1 MKSICLGFSVIL
13 ILIFLSGCSGNSVKD
28 EIAGKPDEK
37 AQLQLLGKITKSRSD
52 RHPPPP
58 DRLLSEEELRSTPTS
73 EDMNPEWTSWL
84 AGNAKPIRSLTHDGD
99 MSDLAFL
106 DSLVEGRRIVQL
118 GESSHGVSEFNM
130 TKVRLIKYLHKHLGY
145 DVVAFESDLL
155 SCYLANGGRSKNTP
169 METMKDSIYMIW
181 HSDETLELF
190 EYLDQTMQ
198 TDRPLILAGVD
209 YRYFKARPG
218 FWRDIVDCV
227 DSKYSQVV
235 YSVVERLAAEADYG
249 RVTALPDSSRQFYLD
264 QFHELAQFLDQ
275 HMEEIR
281 ISWPG
286 DPLAP
291 LVAHQAAMSEARFLN
306 DYRSDGND
314 FAVRDSCMADNMEFL
329 LDELY
334 PDKKFIVWAHNGH
347 IRHRG
352 DSVVWYGFR
361 NMGQNLA
368 ERRRQDLYTVGFFMG
383 RGYSVTNGKDL
394 YRIFDPPAGTLSAVL
409 EQARQKFLFVD
420 LSGAPSGIATAWMD
434 KTINARTWGFGT
446 SNQVLREQYDGL
458 IYIDEVQE
466 PVYR

>member
-1 MKSICLGFSVIL
+1 MKSIYLGLAAVL
-13 ILIFLSGCSGNSVKD
+13 ILLSGCSGNSVK
-28 EIAGKPDEK
+28 EETSEKPDEE
-37 AQLQLLGKITKSRSD
+37 AQLQLLGKITKPRSD

-58 DRLLSEEELRSTPTS
+58 DRLLSETELRTTPTS
-73 EDMNPEWTSWL
+73 PDGNPEWTEWL
-84 AGNAKPIRSLTHDGD
+84 VRNANPIRSLIHDDD

-106 DSLVEGRRIVQL
+106 DSLVVDRRIVQL

-130 TKVRLIKYLHKHLGY
+130 TKVRMIKYLHEHLGY

-155 SCYLANGGRSKNTP
+155 SCYLANAEPSKKTP

-190 EYLDQTMQ
+190 EYIAQTMQ
-198 TDRPLILAGVD
+198 TDRPLILAGFD
-209 YRYFKARPG
+209 YAYFKARPG
-218 FWRDIVDCV
+218 FWRDLVACA
-227 DSKYSQVV
+227 DSAYSHVV
-235 YSVVERLAAEADYG
+235 HSFVGRLAAEADYG
-249 RVTALPDSSRQFYLD
+249 RVKALPDSSRQYYLD
-264 QFHELAQFLDQ
+264 QFHGLATFLDQ

-281 ISWPG
+281 TSWPG

-291 LVAHQAAMSEARFLN
+291 LVARQAALSEVRFLK
-306 DYRSDGND
+306 DFRPEGND
-314 FAVRDSCMADNMEFL
+314 FAVRDSRMTDNMEFL

-334 PDKKFIVWAHNGH
+334 PDRKFIVWAHNGH
-347 IRHRG
+347 IRHQG

-361 NMGQNLA
+361 SMGQNLA

-394 YRIFDPPAGTLSAVL
+394 YQILDPPAGTLSAVL
-409 EQARQKFLFVD
+409 EQARQKYLFVD
-420 LSGAPSGIATAWMD
+420 LSGAPSGTATAWMD

-466 PVYR
+466 PLYR